1 MRHITLILALL
12 CVFGSVSE
20 AQSRGTRAR
29 VRPAGSVTER
39 KPNPRGPFAR
49 VSTPVNVHA
58 DSLVAQSR
66 ALLGVP
72 YVWAGASP
80 DRGVDCSGFVQYVF
94 GRFGLSLPHSAA
106 QLATLGQS
114 VPSDT
119 SSMRPGDL
127 MVFSTRQSRR
137 ISHVGIY
144 LGGGRMIHAS
154 SVRRQVVEVNVAN
167 YRGLALRDVRRVV
180 ALAGPVAA
188 SESTAPSPAVT
199 PDAGLFPR

>member
-1 MRHITLILALL
+1 MRKLTLTLCLL
-12 CVFGSVSE
+12 CALSTISE
-20 AQSRGTRAR
+20 AQSSSTRPR

-49 VSTPVNVHA
+49 LTAPVHVDA
-58 DSLVAQSR
+58 DSLVAHSR

-72 YVWAGASP
+72 YLWAGASP
-80 DRGVDCSGFVQYVF
+80 ERGVDCSGLVQYVF

-106 QLATLGQS
+106 QLATLGES

-119 SSMRPGDL
+119 SAMRPGDL

-144 LGGGRMIHAS
+144 VGAGRMIHAS

-180 ALAGPVAA
+180 ALAGPLTGPPATPV
-188 SESTAPSPAVT
+188 SPAAT
-199 PDAGLFPR
+199 PDDGLIER

>member
-1 MRHITLILALL
+1 MRKLTLVLFLL
-12 CVFGSVSE
+12 CALSTVSE
-20 AQSRGTRAR
+20 AQPSDARPR

-49 VSTPVNVHA
+49 MTAPVPVDP
-58 DSLVAQSR
+58 DSLVAHSR

-72 YVWAGASP
+72 YLWAGASP
-80 DRGVDCSGFVQYVF
+80 ERGVDCSGLVQYVF

-106 QLATLGQS
+106 QLATLGES

-119 SSMRPGDL
+119 SAMRPGDL

-144 LGGGRMIHAS
+144 VGAGRMIHAS

-180 ALAGPVAA
+180 ALAGPLATLA
-188 SESTAPSPAVT
+188 SPAAT
-199 PDAGLFPR
+199 PDDGLIER